1 MNEDKHRIGDA
12 PPPPLCFLL
21 KIKYSRECVEE
32 ADSSNNSSFLKSGK
46 LQGHKKSF
54 FFFKYPKYD

>member
-1 MNEDKHRIGDA
+1 MFSTQNK
-12 PPPPLCFLL
+12 
-21 KIKYSRECVEE
+21 RECVEE

-54 FFFKYPKYD
+54 FLKYPKYD

>member
-46 LQGHKKSF
+46 LQGHKKPF
-54 FFFKYPKYD
+54 FY